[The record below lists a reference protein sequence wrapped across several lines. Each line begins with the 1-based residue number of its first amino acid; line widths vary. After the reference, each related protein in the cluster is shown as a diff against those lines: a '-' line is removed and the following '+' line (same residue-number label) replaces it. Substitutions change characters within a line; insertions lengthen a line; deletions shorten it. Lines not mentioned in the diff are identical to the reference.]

1 MFLLSARNSKG
12 VSSHPQLLVL
22 LNNIQC
28 ACLNNDYS
36 AHLESFNY
44 FYLETFFFST
54 LIVVTNINVILSR
67 NMQAISAMHFWRLDY
82 KVLFSK
88 ALASK
93 TTASDAE
100 LFVIRLRVSKAT
112 SMNIEHIILITD
124 SLSSDRRLVDPSE
137 YSRQVYFLTI
147 CSALK
152 LFFSSVLTVEII

>member
-1 MFLLSARNSKG
+1 
-12 VSSHPQLLVL
+12 
-22 LNNIQC
+22 
-28 ACLNNDYS
+28 
-36 AHLESFNY
+36 
-44 FYLETFFFST
+44 
-54 LIVVTNINVILSR
+54 
-67 NMQAISAMHFWRLDY
+67 MQAISAMHFWRLDY

-112 SMNIEHIILITD
+112 SMDIEHIILITD
-124 SLSSDRRLVDPSE
+124 SLSSDRRSVDSSV

-147 CSALK
+147 CSALR